1 MCPLLHSYSI
11 AKEFQGVSAT
21 MKPEGVSDAQYHETV
36 LTENPSYGRLPSAA
50 AVQVEDDND
59 YDEIIPPS
67 RN

>member
-1 MCPLLHSYSI
+1 
-11 AKEFQGVSAT
+11 